1 MRKALGLIAVA
12 SVALAVWLSPGQ
24 VLAEDAAVPNLVGT
38 WTGPLKVLRAKG
50 MGKGT
55 LTIRVTD
62 QDGALFKAEKA
73 WETPG
78 TVGKV
83 GSKEVEKATEPLA
96 GVIDFNGKRASISP
110 SRAIMAS
117 TPGVSPRPT
126 RASSSMSRPATAPP
140 TGQNSPARSRPALLR
155 NYQQPPF
162 FADIS
167 VRIGQASKG

>member
-12 SVALAVWLSPGQ
+12 SVALAVWLSQ

-50 MGKGT
+50 IGKGT

-83 GSKEVEKATEPLA
+83 GSKV
-96 GVIDFNGKRASISP
+96 
-110 SRAIMAS
+110 
-117 TPGVSPRPT
+117 TPQLS
-126 RASSSMSRPATAPP
+126 TAPVFCGHFRANRP
-140 TGQNSPARSRPALLR
+140 SVEAIEGRPNPSKAARGPL
-155 NYQQPPF
+155 
-162 FADIS
+162 
-167 VRIGQASKG
+167 

>member
-24 VLAEDAAVPNLVGT
+24 VLAEDAAVHNLVGT

-50 MGKGT
+50 IGKGT

-62 QDGALFKAEKA
+62 QDGALFKAENA

-83 GSKEVEKATEPLA
+83 GSREVEKATEPLA
-96 GVIDFNGKRASISP
+96 GVIDFNGKSVYLAEQGDNGLYTGRL
-110 SRAIMAS
+110 
-117 TPGVSPRPT
+117 TT
-126 RASSSMSRPATAPP
+126 RSSSSMSRPATAPP
-140 TGQNSPARSRPALLR
+140 TGQNSRARSRPALLLR

>member
-12 SVALAVWLSPGQ
+12 SVALAVWLSQ

-50 MGKGT
+50 IGKGT
-55 LTIRVTD
+55 HTIRVTD

-83 GSKEVEKATEPLA
+83 GSKVAPQL
-96 GVIDFNGKRASISP
+96 S
-110 SRAIMAS
+110 
-117 TPGVSPRPT
+117 
-126 RASSSMSRPATAPP
+126 TAPVFCGHFRANRP
-140 TGQNSPARSRPALLR
+140 SVEAIEGRPNPSKAARGPL
-155 NYQQPPF
+155 
-162 FADIS
+162 
-167 VRIGQASKG
+167 

>member
-12 SVALAVWLSPGQ
+12 SVALAVWLSQ

-50 MGKGT
+50 IGKGT

-83 GSKEVEKATEPLA
+83 GSKVAPQL
-96 GVIDFNGKRASISP
+96 S
-110 SRAIMAS
+110 
-117 TPGVSPRPT
+117 
-126 RASSSMSRPATAPP
+126 TAPVFCGHFRANRP
-140 TGQNSPARSRPALLR
+140 SVEGIEGRPNPSKAARGPL
-155 NYQQPPF
+155 
-162 FADIS
+162 
-167 VRIGQASKG
+167 

>member
-24 VLAEDAAVPNLVGT
+24 VLAEDAAVHNLVGT

-50 MGKGT
+50 IGKGP

-62 QDGALFKAEKA
+62 QDGALFKAENA

-83 GSKEVEKATEPLA
+83 GSKVAPQL
-96 GVIDFNGKRASISP
+96 S
-110 SRAIMAS
+110 
-117 TPGVSPRPT
+117 
-126 RASSSMSRPATAPP
+126 TAPVFCGHFRANRP
-140 TGQNSPARSRPALLR
+140 SVEAIEGRPNPSKAARGPL
-155 NYQQPPF
+155 
-162 FADIS
+162 
-167 VRIGQASKG
+167 

>member
-24 VLAEDAAVPNLVGT
+24 VLAEDAAVHNLVGT

-50 MGKGT
+50 IGKGT

-62 QDGALFKAEKA
+62 QDGALFKAENA

-83 GSKEVEKATEPLA
+83 GSREVERATEPLA
-96 GVIDFNGKRASISP
+96 GVIDFMGRASISP

-126 RASSSMSRPATAPP
+126 RSSSSMSRPATAPP
-140 TGQNSPARSRPALLR
+140 TGQNSRARSRPALLLR

>member
-1 MRKALGLIAVA
+1 MKMRKALGLIAVA
-12 SVALAVWLSPGQ
+12 SVALAVWLSQ

-50 MGKGT
+50 IGKGT

-83 GSKEVEKATEPLA
+83 GSKVAPQL
-96 GVIDFNGKRASISP
+96 S
-110 SRAIMAS
+110 
-117 TPGVSPRPT
+117 
-126 RASSSMSRPATAPP
+126 TAPVFCGHFRANRP
-140 TGQNSPARSRPALLR
+140 SVEAIEGRPNPSKAARGPL
-155 NYQQPPF
+155 
-162 FADIS
+162 
-167 VRIGQASKG
+167 

>member
-24 VLAEDAAVPNLVGT
+24 VLAEDAAVHNLVGT

-50 MGKGT
+50 ISKGT

-73 WETPG
+73 SETPG

-83 GSKEVEKATEPLA
+83 GSKVAPQL
-96 GVIDFNGKRASISP
+96 S
-110 SRAIMAS
+110 
-117 TPGVSPRPT
+117 
-126 RASSSMSRPATAPP
+126 TAPVFCGHFRANRP
-140 TGQNSPARSRPALLR
+140 SVEGIEGRPNPSKAARGPL
-155 NYQQPPF
+155 
-162 FADIS
+162 
-167 VRIGQASKG
+167 

>member
-24 VLAEDAAVPNLVGT
+24 VLAEDAAVHNLVGT

-50 MGKGT
+50 IGKGT

-62 QDGALFKAEKA
+62 QDGALFKAENA

-83 GSKEVEKATEPLA
+83 GSKVAPQL
-96 GVIDFNGKRASISP
+96 S
-110 SRAIMAS
+110 
-117 TPGVSPRPT
+117 
-126 RASSSMSRPATAPP
+126 TAPVFCGHFRANRP
-140 TGQNSPARSRPALLR
+140 SVEAIEGRPNPSKAARGPL
-155 NYQQPPF
+155 
-162 FADIS
+162 
-167 VRIGQASKG
+167 

>member
-38 WTGPLKVLRAKG
+38 WIGPLKVLRAKG
-50 MGKGT
+50 IGKGT

-62 QDGALFKAEKA
+62 QDGALFKAENA

-83 GSKEVEKATEPLA
+83 GSREVEKATEPLA
-96 GVIDFNGKRASISP
+96 GVIDFNGKSVYLAEQGDNGLYTGRLTAADTLELVYVEAGDGTAYRAEL
-110 SRAIMAS
+110 
-117 TPGVSPRPT
+117 T
-126 RASSSMSRPATAPP
+126 R
-140 TGQNSPARSRPALLR
+140 
-155 NYQQPPF
+155 
-162 FADIS
+162 
-167 VRIGQASKG
+167 KK

>member
-1 MRKALGLIAVA
+1 MGKALGLIAVA
-12 SVALAVWLSPGQ
+12 SVALAVWLSQ

-50 MGKGT
+50 IGKGT

-83 GSKEVEKATEPLA
+83 GSKVAPQLSTAPVFCGHFRANRPSVEAIEGRPNPSKAAREPL
-96 GVIDFNGKRASISP
+96 
-110 SRAIMAS
+110 
-117 TPGVSPRPT
+117 
-126 RASSSMSRPATAPP
+126 
-140 TGQNSPARSRPALLR
+140 
-155 NYQQPPF
+155 
-162 FADIS
+162 
-167 VRIGQASKG
+167 

>member
-24 VLAEDAAVPNLVGT
+24 VLAEDAAVHNLVGT

-50 MGKGT
+50 IGKGT

-62 QDGALFKAEKA
+62 QDGALFKAENA

-83 GSKEVEKATEPLA
+83 GSKVAPQLSTAPVFCGHFRANRPSVEAIEGRPNPSKAAREPL
-96 GVIDFNGKRASISP
+96 
-110 SRAIMAS
+110 
-117 TPGVSPRPT
+117 
-126 RASSSMSRPATAPP
+126 
-140 TGQNSPARSRPALLR
+140 
-155 NYQQPPF
+155 
-162 FADIS
+162 
-167 VRIGQASKG
+167 

>member
-24 VLAEDAAVPNLVGT
+24 VLAEDAAVHNLVGT

-50 MGKGT
+50 IGKGT

-83 GSKEVEKATEPLA
+83 GSKVAPQL
-96 GVIDFNGKRASISP
+96 S
-110 SRAIMAS
+110 
-117 TPGVSPRPT
+117 
-126 RASSSMSRPATAPP
+126 TAPVFCGHFRANRP
-140 TGQNSPARSRPALLR
+140 SVEAIEGRPNPSKAARGPL
-155 NYQQPPF
+155 
-162 FADIS
+162 
-167 VRIGQASKG
+167 